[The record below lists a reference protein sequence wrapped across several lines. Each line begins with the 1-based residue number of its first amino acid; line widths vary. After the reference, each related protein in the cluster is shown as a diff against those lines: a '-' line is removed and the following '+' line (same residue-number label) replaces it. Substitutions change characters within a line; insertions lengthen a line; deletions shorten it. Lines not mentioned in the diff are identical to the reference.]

1 MTFSEIIN
9 CGNFWSRDI
18 LISRIRGPNLC
29 KNICEM
35 SRKSDRSN
43 KGVPP
48 LRFGYEDVELNTGV
62 GNVSGHVVN
71 EEVSRIN
78 VPVDST
84 PASEESINGNTPIVE
99 EHNTFV
105 HETSHTT
112 QNNGNLSIDE
122 LNNQTIEG
130 NSSILNASSSTVINV
145 TKVSPKKNSKKSSK
159 ASSFRSTSSSM
170 VGKKRELLLAEIDLE
185 NKKKEAEELVRKAE
199 QEFRI
204 KKFDV
209 ENFVDDDISSI
220 SGSEISKRTKEYV
233 ESLPLSRALSSSF
246 QKPIYNNKNSDVH
259 EDTVCRKSNS
269 SVPQADDDNRKHNVQ
284 KDIYPVDK
292 IEIDKAEIKIG
303 PTVETP
309 VKKAEQNQQ
318 IGITVEEKS
327 KTPEVKGDIMSD
339 VVKVLAGLVE
349 KTSMNNLVSDN
360 KRIGDLPIFTGN
372 CEDWPMFKS
381 EFFRSAEEG
390 RFSDSQLLRR
400 LERAIKGVARQTV
413 NALFVAPENV
423 YEIMETLEETY
434 GRPEWIM
441 LLLIDKARKTP
452 PPQDDNTE
460 SFIQFCNVI
469 SNLVVTAEN
478 IGQEIFL
485 DNPELLLHLVC
496 KLSDSMKIDWGRYA
510 ILYGSNLKNFSIWTK
525 VIRNIK
531 CSTNFPQQSLLQN
544 APERKANSS
553 KPSLFLINSKTS
565 RSSSGMSPV
574 IKEMVKKDEFKCLLC
589 QTNNHKLKE
598 CDDFLAKDVPGR
610 YEVLKS
616 LRVCFRCMDGKHFM
630 LRCPSERKVCDVN
643 GCERYHH
650 KLLHNDEIKEVVA
663 HHEASNGLKTMLRV
677 IPVML
682 SGPNGTVKTAALCD
696 EASTITLIESSV
708 ASAIGITGPVNPL
721 CYQWT
726 NNVTRH
732 EEESQTINISISE
745 DAENVEKTYLLKN
758 VRTVSELS
766 LPQQN
771 FDVDE
776 ILRQNKHL
784 TTVPDIEKHGHLRP
798 TILIGHDNYG
808 LIVPRQLVEEEESEV
823 FASRSKLGWAIHGKN
838 ESSGIQ
844 NFSFHT
850 CQSSETDNLHM
861 LVKESFKMDE
871 SGLSKRS
878 LLSREDKLA
887 LDIMKNSLK
896 YDGVRYQLPLLWKD
910 KNIVLPESKTNALRR
925 LQCLERKMDK
935 NDDFGRQYCAK
946 INEYVAKGYASKLED
961 PKPSHKEWY
970 LPHFGVVNINKPN
983 KIRFVFD
990 AASRSHGKC
999 LNDFLLQGPD
1009 LVPTLISVIWNFRIH
1024 AVAFCGDIK
1033 EMFHQ
1038 VLIDPDDVASMRFL
1052 FRGMNR
1058 DRDPMI
1064 YQMNVMIFGAVCSPS
1079 MAQFVKNENSRM
1091 LDDPEIEFAMTKL
1104 HYVDDYLDGSKD
1116 EELAINK
1123 IQKIISVHK
1132 SSGFEMVNWMCNSQ
1146 KVLNALPVEV
1156 LSNQNKNL
1164 NLENGESE
1172 RVLGLNW
1179 NSQKDCFVFST
1190 NFEKLDSAIVDGTK
1204 VPTKRQVL
1212 QVAMSIFDPLQF
1224 LAPLMI
1230 KVKMLLQEIWRSGI
1244 VWDTE
1249 ILEAQQVKWRLWL
1262 NELQHI
1268 NEFEISRRYF
1278 VSMVDDGNTQL
1289 HIFGDASEKGFA
1301 AAAYIRHESEQH
1313 IQLSFVSGKA
1323 KVAPLKHMTVPRLEL
1338 QAAVLASRLATSI
1351 LTDLSLK
1358 IHQVYFWTDSL
1369 VVLSWIKSSNKR
1381 FKMFVGNRVGEI
1393 SEVTNPN
1400 DWYWVPTSEN
1410 PADAAT
1416 RDSLAIEDI
1425 KDTKWFNGPEFLLRP
1440 QAFWPVQPQM
1450 KIDDSEE
1457 QIEERQYVCITL
1469 EKAVLELPEISRFSK
1484 FLRLIRATAWILRY
1498 VNNLRL
1504 KRKRDT
1510 LYVGDLLPSE
1520 IEKAKLIWIRKVQTE
1535 MFTEDLKVL
1544 RKHGC
1549 VHSNSRLIQLSPIV
1563 DDDHILRLDGR
1574 LKNAPVVDCA
1584 KQPIILDSKH
1594 AFTEMLIHRQHEIC
1608 MHTGKD
1614 LVVNQLRQEFWIINV
1629 KAAVKRCFHDCRFCK
1644 NRKSRPVPPEMGPL
1658 PEYRLTPY
1666 VRPFNFCGVDYF
1678 GPIEV
1683 KIGRRIEKRYG
1694 VLFTCLTIRAIH
1706 IEVASSLDTSSMIM
1720 ALRRFVSIQGCPN
1733 EMWSDNGTNLK
1744 GADKELRLHIKGID
1758 QSKIQEETSVKG
1770 ILWHFIPPL
1779 SPHMGGSWE
1788 RMIGLVKTSI
1798 KTTLHEHHPREET
1811 LRTVLCEAQALIN
1824 SRPLTEISNDSNDEC
1839 LTPNHFLIG
1848 TASTN
1853 PIPGTFEKFELTS
1866 RKQWRTSQALLDIF
1880 WKKWIAGY
1888 LPTLVRRKKWFKKV
1902 EPLKVGDLV
1911 KIHGEEISKGVYPL
1925 GVVTKIF
1932 PGEDQQ
1938 VRAAEVKTARG
1949 RFVRP
1954 TVKLAAID
1962 VQIVSE

>member
-1 MTFSEIIN
+1 MS
-9 CGNFWSRDI
+9 
-18 LISRIRGPNLC
+18 
-29 KNICEM
+29 
-35 SRKSDRSN
+35 SRKSERIN

-48 LRFGYEDVELNTGV
+48 TRLGFENSDLNTGEV
-62 GNVSGHVVN
+62 GKVSEHADD
-71 EEVSRIN
+71 EEGTRMIVPAENTLGDST
-78 VPVDST
+78 PVDST
-84 PASEESINGNTPIVE
+84 PLPNESINGRKPIVE
-99 EHNTFV
+99 EENV
-105 HETSHTT
+105 NSVNETSHTV
-112 QNNGNLSIDE
+112 E
-122 LNNQTIEG
+122 NNQNTSGDSTIR
-130 NSSILNASSSTVINV
+130 NASSSTVIHV
-145 TKVSPKKNSKKSSK
+145 TEVSSKRRSKKGSRISSHG
-159 ASSFRSTSSSM
+159 SGSSS
-170 VGKKRELLLAEIDLE
+170 VVCKKRELLIAEIDLE
-185 NKKKEAEELVRKAE
+185 NKKKAAEEMVRKAE
-199 QEFRI
+199 QEYRI

-209 ENFVDDDISSI
+209 DNFVDDDRSSI
-220 SGSEISKRTKEYV
+220 SGSEISRRTKEYV
-233 ESLPLSRALSSSF
+233 ESLPMPSSF
-246 QKPIYNNKNSDVH
+246 QKPIYIKENNDHQEEKNV
-259 EDTVCRKSNS
+259 EKNIS
-269 SVPQADDDNRKHNVQ
+269 SVTQADDENRKPNIQ
-284 KDIYPVDK
+284 KDIDPADK
-292 IEIDKAEIKIG
+292 IELKEREINMIQQHK
-303 PTVETP
+303 TY
-309 VKKAEQNQQ
+309 VKKLEQNQQ
-318 IGITVEEKS
+318 IGITFEEKS
-327 KTPEVKGDIMSD
+327 KTSEVTGDIMSN

-349 KTSMNNLVSDN
+349 KTSMNNLVAD
-360 KRIGDLPIFTGN
+360 KRRIGDLPIFTGN

-478 IGQEIFL
+478 IGQEVFL

-544 APERKANSS
+544 APEKKVNSS
-553 KPSLFLINSKTS
+553 KPSLFLINSKGG
-565 RSSSGMSPV
+565 RSSSGMSPG
-574 IKEMVKKDEFKCLLC
+574 EMVKKDEYKCLLC
-589 QTNNHKLKE
+589 QTNTHKLKD
-598 CDDFLAKDVPGR
+598 CDVFLAKDVPGR

-630 LRCPSERKVCDVN
+630 LRCPSERKLCDVN
-643 GCERYHH
+643 GCEKYHH

-663 HHEASNGLKTMLRV
+663 HHGSSGVRTMLRV

-682 SGPNGTVKTAALCD
+682 SGPKGTVRTAALCD

-708 ASAIGITGPVNPL
+708 ASAIGISGPVNPL

-732 EEESQTINISISE
+732 EGESQTINISISE
-745 DAENVEKTYLLKN
+745 DAENVGKTYTLKN
-758 VRTVSELS
+758 VRTVGDLS
-766 LPQQN
+766 LPRQN

-776 ILRQNKHL
+776 ILLQNKHL
-784 TTVPDIEKHGHLRP
+784 VTVPDIQKHGHLHP
-798 TILIGHDNYG
+798 TILIGHDHYG
-808 LIVPRQLVEEEESEV
+808 LIVPRQLVEEEKSEV

-838 ESSGIQ
+838 DSSEIQ

-850 CQSSETDNLHM
+850 CQSSDAEDLHN

-871 SGLSKRS
+871 SGLSKRTS

-887 LDIMKNSLK
+887 LDIMKKSLK

-910 KNIVLPESKTNALRR
+910 KNISLPESKTNALRR
-925 LQCLERKMDK
+925 LQCLEHKMDK

-946 INEYVAKGYASKLED
+946 INEYVAKGYASKLEN
-961 PKPSHKEWY
+961 PEPSHKEWY
-970 LPHFGVVNINKPN
+970 LPHFGVFNINKPN

-1009 LVPTLISVIWNFRIH
+1009 LVPSLISVIWNFRIH
-1024 AVAFCGDIK
+1024 AVAFSGDIK

-1058 DRDPMI
+1058 DRDPLT

-1079 MAQFVKNENSRM
+1079 MAQFVKNENSKM
-1091 LDDPEIEFAMTKL
+1091 LNDPEIEFAMTKL

-1116 EELAINK
+1116 EDLAINK

-1132 SSGFEMVNWMCNSQ
+1132 NSGFEMVNWMCNSQ

-1190 NFEKLDSAIVDGTK
+1190 NFEKLDSDIVEGTK

-1230 KVKMLLQEIWRSGI
+1230 KVKILLQEIWRSGI
-1244 VWDTE
+1244 IWDTE

-1262 NELQHI
+1262 KELQHI
-1268 NEFEISRRYF
+1268 NDFEISRRYF

-1289 HIFGDASEKGFA
+1289 HIFGDASEKGYA
-1301 AAAYIRHESEQH
+1301 AVAYLRHEGDHH

-1338 QAAVLASRLATSI
+1338 QAALLASRLATSI

-1358 IHQVYFWTDSL
+1358 VQQVYFWTDSM

-1381 FKMFVGNRVGEI
+1381 FKMFVGNRIGEI
-1393 SEVTNPN
+1393 SEVTNSN
-1400 DWYWVPTSEN
+1400 DWNWVPTNEN

-1416 RDSLAIEDI
+1416 RDSLAIDNI
-1425 KDTKWFNGPEFLLRP
+1425 KDNKWFKGPDFLLRA
-1440 QAFWPVQPQM
+1440 QTFWPVQPQM
-1450 KIDDSEE
+1450 
-1457 QIEERQYVCITL
+1457 QIENSDELIEESQSVCMIS
-1469 EKAVLELPEISRFSK
+1469 EKAALDVPDISRFSK
-1484 FLRLIRATAWILRY
+1484 FLRLIRATAWTLRY

-1504 KRKRDT
+1504 KTKGET
-1510 LYVGDLLPSE
+1510 LYIGDLLPSE
-1520 IEKAKLIWIRKVQTE
+1520 VEKAKLIWIRKVQTE
-1535 MFTEDLKVL
+1535 MFNEDLEIL

-1549 VHSNSRLIQLSPIV
+1549 VPSKSRLAQLSPIV
-1563 DDDHILRLDGR
+1563 DDDNILRLDGR
-1574 LKNAPVVDCA
+1574 LKHAPVIDCA

-1594 AFTEMLIHRQHEIC
+1594 RFTELLVHRQHEVC

-1614 LVVNQLRQEFWIINV
+1614 LVVNQLRQDYWILNI
-1629 KAAVKRCFHDCRFCK
+1629 KAAVKRCFRDCCFCK
-1644 NRKSRPVPPEMGPL
+1644 NRKSRPAPPEMGPL

-1744 GADKELRLHIKGID
+1744 GADKELRLHIKSLD
-1758 QSKIQEETSVKG
+1758 QSEIQEEMSVKG

-1788 RMIGLVKTSI
+1788 RMIGLVKTTI

-1824 SRPLTEISNDSNDEC
+1824 SRPLTEISNDSNDDDC
-1839 LTPNHFLIG
+1839 LTPNHFLLG

-1853 PIPGTFEKFELTS
+1853 PIPGTFGKFELTS
-1866 RKQWRTSQALLDIF
+1866 RKQWRVSQALLDIF
-1880 WKKWIAGY
+1880 WKKWITGY

-1911 KIHGEEISKGVYPL
+1911 KIHGEEISKGLYPL
-1925 GVVTKIF
+1925 GIITKIF

-1938 VRAAEVKTARG
+1938 VRAAEVKTVKG

-1962 VQIVSE
+1962 VQVVSE